1 MRPGG
6 LELTLRG
13 LEHCR
18 LASGSRILDVGA
30 GLGATVTALRD
41 RGFDAV
47 GVEPDAVLRR
57 RAAAAHPGLPLSDA
71 CAAAVPWPD
80 GSFAA
85 VVAECVLSLDEAD
98 GALTEIRRVLRP
110 GGALVLSDLYR
121 RPRSALAEAS
131 PSRCSGGIRTASAVR
146 SLLVRHGFLVCLWE
160 DQSRT
165 LAELA
170 AVAIMRHGSLD
181 ALPAHAGL
189 PPAVRADEGRPRT
202 RLGYYLCV
210 ARRGEARDGRVPEPD
225 EERSWTM

>member
-85 VVAECVLSLDEAD
+85 VFAECVLSLVEAD

-110 GGALVLSDLYR
+110 GGALVK
-121 RPRSALAEAS
+121 SAI
-131 PSRCSGGIRTASAVR
+131 GGDAAAVR
-146 SLLVRHGFLVCLWE
+146 FDDAGHHAGALMLLVGPL
-160 DQSRT
+160 QQQ
-165 LAELA
+165 
-170 AVAIMRHGSLD
+170 
-181 ALPAHAGL
+181 LPDVEIRWKFEIRRWLGQG
-189 PPAVRADEGRPRT
+189 GR
-202 RLGYYLCV
+202 LQ
-210 ARRGEARDGRVPEPD
+210 RGGGETD
-225 EERSWTM
+225 EEELTNHDSLSKESNSSICP